1 MRRRRAEVRQ
11 LQPDLVYGD
20 VVVSAFINKM
30 MRDGKKNLAA
40 RIFYEA
46 CRIIQEKTGQE
57 PLKVFKQAVDNV
69 KPRMEVRS
77 RRVGGANYQVP
88 MEVSPRRQQSLALR
102 WLVQAANARSERGA
116 AVRIAH
122 ELMDAAEGKRRAYEA
137 ARREWL
143 RRILT
148 TALGL
153 GEAKCGGRG
162 SWGSAGRTVPCSER
176 GPGRRPRGR
185 PSCGP

>member
-20 VVVSAFINKM
+20 VVVSAFINKI

-57 PLKVFKQAVDNV
+57 PLKVFKQAVENV

-88 MEVSPRRQQSLALR
+88 MEVSPAGSSPWPSAGWSRRPTPAPSGGGGAHR
-102 WLVQAANARSERGA
+102 PRAHGRRRGQGWGGQ
-116 AVRIAH
+116 
-122 ELMDAAEGKRRAYEA
+122 EE
-137 ARREWL
+137 
-143 RRILT
+143 
-148 TALGL
+148 
-153 GEAKCGGRG
+153 GGRG
-162 SWGSAGRTVPCSER
+162 AHGRGQPR
-176 GPGRRPRGR
+176 LRPLPVVSHG
-185 PSCGP
+185 G